1 MANHP
6 NFVIIAEHLD
16 AIKDEVALI
25 PNIVP
30 LTADTFRQE
39 VQQILGTF
47 MAASFVKGTS
57 RSTLY
62 QSPFAPAPHNPS
74 YSLTTKYI
82 PPCSSHY

>member
-47 MAASFVKGTS
+47 MAASFVKAKSCYRCAFTMP
-57 RSTLY
+57 R
-62 QSPFAPAPHNPS
+62 
-74 YSLTTKYI
+74 
-82 PPCSSHY
+82 